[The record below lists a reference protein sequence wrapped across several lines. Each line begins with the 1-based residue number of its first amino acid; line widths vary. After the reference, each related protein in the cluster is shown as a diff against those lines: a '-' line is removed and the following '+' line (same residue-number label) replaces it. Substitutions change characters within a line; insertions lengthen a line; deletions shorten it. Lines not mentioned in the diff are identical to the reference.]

1 MNIIEIENL
10 TKSYGDVKAVNGVSF
25 SVKEGSLFA
34 FLGVNGAGKST
45 TINVLCSLIKKDG
58 GKVIIDG
65 MDLDKDGD
73 KIKGKIGVVFQNG
86 VLDETL
92 TVKDNLT
99 VRASYYGLYGAE
111 WKKRLKE
118 ISAKLNLDDILSR
131 PYAKLSGGQKR
142 RVDIA
147 RGIIHNPKI
156 LFLDEP
162 TTGLDPKTR
171 QMIWGVAYS
180 LMKEGTTIF
189 LTTHYMEEAD
199 AADDVV
205 IIDKGKVIATG
216 TPQSLKA
223 RFSGEYIKIYGEKSQ
238 KLDDITASCDSI
250 YERGYYK
257 LKMKSTEEAKNFITK
272 NADLISDFEVI
283 KGNMDDVFLSAT
295 GRQREEVVE

>member
-25 SVKEGSLFA
+25 AVKEGSLFA

-45 TINVLCSLIKKDG
+45 TINVLCSLLKKDG
-58 GKVIIDG
+58 GKVTIDQ

-99 VRASYYGLYGAE
+99 VRASYYGLYGVE

-118 ISAKLNLDDILSR
+118 ICEKLNLDDILAR

-171 QMIWGVAYS
+171 QTIWEVVYS

-205 IIDKGKVIATG
+205 IIDRGKVIATG

-238 KLDDITASCDSI
+238 ILDDITADCDCF
-250 YERGYYK
+250 YEKGYYK
-257 LKMKSTEEAKNFITK
+257 LKMKSTKDAKEFITK
-272 NADLISDFEVI
+272 HADVISDFEVI
-283 KGNMDDVFLSAT
+283 KGNMDDVFLNAT
-295 GRQREEVVE
+295 GRQLEEVAE